1 MSRKLDHILG
11 VPVRLHAKH
20 IEHMVAASS
29 HKKAPSKRGLQPL
42 IRFEDNALRDA
53 ARCLQLFGLVG
64 LFPSEFRK
72 LAAKVAECRGLAID
86 RTAQIE
92 LVDDGTRTQVKHFA
106 YRCLDVG

>member
-1 MSRKLDHILG
+1 M
-11 VPVRLHAKH
+11 
-20 IEHMVAASS
+20 
-29 HKKAPSKRGLQPL
+29 L
-42 IRFEDNALRDA
+42 IRFNEGALHDA

-72 LAAKVAECRGLAID
+72 LAAKVAVCRGFAID

-106 YRCLDVG
+106 YRCLDAG